1 MSPARAVFTLHLDS
15 NLRMTMRKKANKF
28 YLWYVIISVVLVI
41 VSIAIESQPFKMEKD
56 FTHDLRIDL
65 PEYTIEDI
73 EVSDVSEENGELIH
87 MVKSYSIRLNDNIRG
102 KALEIL
108 NNQKRGWE
116 ADWQGGYHLHR
127 ERAVNHMFA
136 SIYPASKTLNVTY
149 NYGYLFSG
157 VPVYSI
163 VMMMV
168 LWSLLFIIC
177 LILEITLAIRKRN
190 L

>member
-1 MSPARAVFTLHLDS
+1 
-15 NLRMTMRKKANKF
+15 MTMRKKVNKF
-28 YLWYVIISVVLVI
+28 YLWYAIISVILVA
-41 VSIAIESQPFKMEKD
+41 VSIAIEIQPFKMEEN
-56 FTHDLRIDL
+56 FSHDLRIDL
-65 PEYTIEDI
+65 PDYTIVDI
-73 EVSDVSEENGELIH
+73 EVSDVSEDNGELIH
-87 MVKSYSIRLNDNIRG
+87 MVKTFSISLDDNIRG
-102 KALEIL
+102 ETLEIL

-136 SIYPASKTLNVTY
+136 SIYPVSKTLNVTY
-149 NYGYLFSG
+149 YYGYLFSG
-157 VPVYSI
+157 VPIYSI
-163 VMMMV
+163 VMLIV